1 MKHFI
6 LLAALY
12 LVLWPRPTGATTM
25 HADSAI
31 IDIHCHTAG
40 IGAGGSGCFV
50 SPALRSSWRY
60 RVYLKAFGVSEQE
73 LLAQGDGLIMR
84 RISELLS
91 RSRHV
96 DAAVILAMDG
106 VVGEDGELDKAAT
119 EVYIPNE
126 FVARET
132 RKYPNLLFGASVNPY
147 RADALARL
155 DQVVADGA
163 VLLKWLPSIQHIDP
177 ADERL
182 IPFYLRMKELG
193 VPLLTHTGNE
203 ESFTWARNE
212 LADPERLRL
221 PLSLGVT
228 VVAAHCASNGKNGGE
243 RNFKRFLRL
252 SNEFPNLYADISAL
266 TQANRIGHLHK
277 VLRHKE
283 LHSRL
288 LYGTD
293 MPLLTTGITSPWFH
307 VHLVSPVKF
316 VRVLRNRNPWDRDF
330 ELKRSLGVTT
340 TIFNRAAGLLRIS
353 KNREV
358 GHVNP

>member
-1 MKHFI
+1 
-6 LLAALY
+6 
-12 LVLWPRPTGATTM
+12 M
-25 HADSAI
+25 HASNAV

-50 SPALRSSWRY
+50 SPAMRKSWRY

-73 LLAQGDGLIMR
+73 LLAQGDGLVMQ

-106 VVGEDGELDKAAT
+106 VVGEGGELDKAAT

-147 RADALARL
+147 RSDALARL

-182 IPFYLRMKELG
+182 IPFYLRLKELG

-228 VVAAHCASNGKNGGE
+228 VIAAHCASNGKNEGE
-243 RNFKRFLRL
+243 SNFKRLLRL
-252 SNEFPNLYADISAL
+252 CDEFPNLYADISAL
-266 TQANRIGHLHK
+266 TQANRIGHLNK

-283 LHSRL
+283 LHARL

-307 VHLVSPVKF
+307 AHSVSPVKF
-316 VRVLRNRNPWDRDF
+316 VRVLKNRNPWDRDF
-330 ELKRSLGVTT
+330 ELKRSLGVSPA
-340 TIFNRAAGLLRIS
+340 IFNRATGLLRMPE
-353 KNREV
+353 K
-358 GHVNP
+358 P

>member
-1 MKHFI
+1 MRK
-6 LLAALY
+6 
-12 LVLWPRPTGATTM
+12 
-25 HADSAI
+25 DNAI

-50 SPALRSSWRY
+50 SSTLRDSWRY
-60 RVYLKAFGVSEQE
+60 GIYLKAFGVSEQE
-73 LLAQGDGLIMR
+73 LRAWGDGLIMQ
-84 RISELLS
+84 RISGLLS

-106 VVGEDGELDKAAT
+106 IAGEDGRLDKLAT

-126 FVARET
+126 FVALET

-147 RADALARL
+147 RWNALACL
-155 DQVVADGA
+155 EQVVAEGA
-163 VLLKWLPSIQHIDP
+163 VLLKWLPSIQNIDP

-193 VPLLTHTGNE
+193 LPLLTHTGNE

-212 LADPERLRL
+212 LGDPERLRL

-228 VVAAHCASNGKNGGE
+228 LIAAHCASNGRNCGE
-243 RNFKRFLRL
+243 SNFKRLLRL
-252 SNEFPNLYADISAL
+252 CNEFPNLYADISAL
-266 TQANRIGHLHK
+266 TQVNRIGHLRS

-283 LHSRL
+283 LHARL

-307 VHLVSPVKF
+307 VHLMSPVKF
-316 VRVLRNRNPWDRDF
+316 ARILGNRNSWDRDF
-330 ELKRSLGVTT
+330 ELKRSLGVSS
-340 TIFNRAAGLLRIS
+340 TIFSRASGLLRIS